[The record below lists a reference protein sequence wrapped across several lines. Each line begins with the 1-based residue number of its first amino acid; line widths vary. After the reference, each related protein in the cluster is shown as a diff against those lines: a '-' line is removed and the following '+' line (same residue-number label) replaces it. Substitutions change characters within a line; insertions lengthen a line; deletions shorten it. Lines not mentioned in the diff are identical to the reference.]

1 MDDPRAGAAP
11 PVDGPT
17 DGPTYGPPDGSADDP
32 RTSARRRAD
41 LAALRRSYESGVLV
55 EDEVDPDPFVQFRR
69 WFDDAVAAGLLEP
82 NAMVLATADA
92 HGVPSARTVLL
103 KDLDDRGFVLFTNH
117 LSRKGR
123 ELRENPRASLVF
135 PWFEIDRQVV
145 VVGEV
150 EEVDRATTEAY
161 FRSRPHG
168 SRLGAW
174 ASEQSAV
181 IPDRSV
187 LEERYAALEA
197 RYPPGS
203 EVPVPEHWGG
213 FRVVPATVE
222 LWQGRP
228 SRLHDRLRYRRAGGG
243 WALERLAP

>member
-1 MDDPRAGAAP
+1 MDDAR
-11 PVDGPT
+11 
-17 DGPTYGPPDGSADDP
+17 GSARPTVD
-32 RTSARRRAD
+32 TSSPSAQRRAD
-41 LAALRRSYESGVLV
+41 LAALRRSYERDVLV
-55 EDEVDPDPFVQFRR
+55 EDEVDPDPFVQFRH
-69 WFDDAVAAGLLEP
+69 WFDDAVGAGLLEP

-92 HGVPSARTVLL
+92 DGVPSARTVLL
-103 KDLDDRGFVLFTNH
+103 KGLDDRGFVLFTNH

-145 VVGEV
+145 VTGDV
-150 EEVDRATTEAY
+150 EEVDRAETEAY
-161 FRSRPHG
+161 FRSRPHA

-181 IPDRSV
+181 IAGRAV

-197 RYPPGS
+197 QYPEGRD
-203 EVPVPEHWGG
+203 VPVPDHWGG
-213 FRVVPATVE
+213 FRVVPRTVE

-228 SRLHDRLRYRRAGGG
+228 SRLHDRLRYRRVAGR
-243 WALERLAP
+243 WVLERLAP

>member
-1 MDDPRAGAAP
+1 MRDEDDRPAGGGDTLPAAP
-11 PVDGPT
+11 HE
-17 DGPTYGPPDGSADDP
+17 
-32 RTSARRRAD
+32 RRAD
-41 LAALRRSYESGVLV
+41 LAALRRSYERDVLV
-55 EDEVDPDPFVQFRR
+55 EDDVDPDPVVQFRR

-82 NAMVLATADA
+82 NAMVLATADV

-103 KDLDDRGFVLFTNH
+103 KGLDERGFVLYTNH

-123 ELRENPRASLVF
+123 ELRANPRASLVF

-145 VVGEV
+145 VCGDV
-150 EEVDRATTEAY
+150 EEVDRADTEEY

-181 IPDRSV
+181 VPDRAA
-187 LEERYAALEA
+187 LEERYAELER
-197 RYPPGS
+197 RYPHGAD
-203 EVPVPEHWGG
+203 VPVPDHWGG
-213 FRVVPATVE
+213 FRVVPHTVE
-222 LWQGRP
+222 LWQGRA
-228 SRLHDRLRYRRAGGG
+228 SRLHDRLRYRRAGDG